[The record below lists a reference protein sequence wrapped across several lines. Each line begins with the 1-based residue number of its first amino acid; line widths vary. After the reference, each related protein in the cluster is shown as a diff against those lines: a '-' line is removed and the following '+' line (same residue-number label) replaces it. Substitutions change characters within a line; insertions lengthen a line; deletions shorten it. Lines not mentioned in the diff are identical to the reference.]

1 MPEGAT
7 SGGPRGKPWPS
18 GHAASGRTTPATPR
32 RGVLLRPRRAGGPLY
47 RAGRAAAEGCAGWPS
62 RAGYAGRAAPAKGMS
77 AMEATRTGAPGC
89 GAWIMRPPPM

>member
-1 MPEGAT
+1 MPERAT
-7 SGGPRGKPWPS
+7 SGGVRGKPSPLRPRRAGAYHS
-18 GHAASGRTTPATPR
+18 GYAASGRTTPAAPR
-32 RGVLLRPRRAGGPLY
+32 
-47 RAGRAAAEGCAGWPS
+47 GRAAAEGCAGWPS